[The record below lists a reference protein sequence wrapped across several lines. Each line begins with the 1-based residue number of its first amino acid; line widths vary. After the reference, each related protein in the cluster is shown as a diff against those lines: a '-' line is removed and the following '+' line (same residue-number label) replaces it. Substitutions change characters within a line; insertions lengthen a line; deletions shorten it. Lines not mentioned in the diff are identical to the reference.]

1 VPKITYI
8 TADGI
13 RHVADAYVG
22 DTVMATAKRL
32 DIDGIAAECGG
43 SCSCATCH
51 VYVGPDHASLVGPA
65 GEEED
70 SMLELTASERRP
82 TSRLSCQIVVT
93 PEMDG
98 IEVELPPEQL

>member
-1 VPKITYI
+1 MPKITYI

-13 RHVADAYVG
+13 RHVADAQVG
-22 DTVMATAKRL
+22 DTVMATAVRL
-32 DIDGIAAECGG
+32 AIEGIPAECGG
-43 SCSCATCH
+43 NCSCATCH
-51 VYVGPDHASLVGPA
+51 VYVVPDHAALVGPPD
-65 GEEED
+65 EEED

-93 PEMDG
+93 PELDG